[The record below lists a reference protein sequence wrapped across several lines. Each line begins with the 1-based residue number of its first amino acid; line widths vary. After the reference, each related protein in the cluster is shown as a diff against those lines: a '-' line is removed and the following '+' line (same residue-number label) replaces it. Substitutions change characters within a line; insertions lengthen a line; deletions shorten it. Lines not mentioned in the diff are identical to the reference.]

1 MFRCHRLGGFFQ
13 RPNPASGLLNLCW
26 KLTKQYR
33 MNVNIKAKP
42 AAGRLAFS
50 LIEVMFAIVIIAV
63 VFVSLYVAISQGFG
77 VVQVAREN
85 LRATQIMQEQV
96 EILRILNWDQITTN
110 PPPWNFNASFYPA
123 NLTNQG
129 VVYTG
134 RIDLTNATVPATYAA
149 DVRLAIVSLSWTS
162 GNISRQRELRTMVS
176 RYGLHNYF
184 LNP

>member
-1 MFRCHRLGGFFQ
+1 
-13 RPNPASGLLNLCW
+13 
-26 KLTKQYR
+26 

-50 LIEVMFAIVIIAV
+50 LIEVMFATVIIAV

-96 EILRILNWDQITTN
+96 EILRILNWDQVTTN
-110 PPPWNFNASFYPA
+110 PPPWNFSAAFYPA

-129 VVYTG
+129 VVYSG
-134 RIDLTNATVPATYAA
+134 SVNLTNAPVSSTYAT
-149 DVRLAIVSLSWTS
+149 DVRLAVVSLSWMS
-162 GNISRQRELRTMVS
+162 GKVLRRRELRTLVS
-176 RYGLHNYF
+176 HYGLHNYF
-184 LNP
+184 LRQ

>member
-1 MFRCHRLGGFFQ
+1 
-13 RPNPASGLLNLCW
+13 
-26 KLTKQYR
+26 

-50 LIEVMFAIVIIAV
+50 LIEVMFATVIIAV

-129 VVYTG
+129 VVYSG
-134 RIDLTNATVPATYAA
+134 SVNITNAPVSSTYTT
-149 DVRLAIVSLSWTS
+149 DVRLAVVSLSWMS
-162 GNISRQRELRTMVS
+162 GNVSRRRELRTLVS
-176 RYGLHNYF
+176 HYGLHNYF
-184 LNP
+184 LRQ

>member
-1 MFRCHRLGGFFQ
+1 
-13 RPNPASGLLNLCW
+13 
-26 KLTKQYR
+26 

-50 LIEVMFAIVIIAV
+50 LIEVMFATVIIAV

-129 VVYTG
+129 VVYSG
-134 RIDLTNATVPATYAA
+134 SVNLTNAPVSSTYAT
-149 DVRLAIVSLSWTS
+149 DVRLAVVSLSWMS
-162 GNISRQRELRTMVS
+162 GNVSRRRELRTLVS
-176 RYGLHNYF
+176 HYGLHNYF
-184 LNP
+184 LRQ